1 MILFQKRLTWVCWF
15 LLVKP
20 FCFRGFMAILC
31 LAAEVSRQPRGLAGM
46 VKSTGRKLLPR
57 EPGAP
62 RAAEDEGLIGLEE
75 APEGIYKNTNM
86 ALHFLLSYSTF
97 LLAYSPSEAWNDCV
111 FGHKSLL
118 WKVCLMLSLHRNYL
132 VLCSA
137 VCYTEV
143 RNTCLVLSHSK
154 SLICPLPSHY
164 LKSHLQYMP
173 APAGDTG
180 AVFIAAFSSW

>member
-1 MILFQKRLTWVCWF
+1 MILFQKRLTGVCWF

-31 LAAEVSRQPRGLAGM
+31 LAAEVSRQPRGLAGT

-75 APEGIYKNTNM
+75 APEGICKNTNM
-86 ALHFLLSYSTF
+86 ALYFLLSFSMF
-97 LLAYSPSEAWNDCV
+97 LLAYSPSEAWNGCT

-118 WKVCLMLSLHRNYL
+118 RKACLMLSLHRNYS
-132 VLCSA
+132 VLCVQLYVTQKREIPVSFSPTVRASA
-137 VCYTEV
+137 VPCPVTIWKAIC
-143 RNTCLVLSHSK
+143 NICLHQQETLVQFL
-154 SLICPLPSHY
+154 
-164 LKSHLQYMP
+164 
-173 APAGDTG
+173 
-180 AVFIAAFSSW
+180 